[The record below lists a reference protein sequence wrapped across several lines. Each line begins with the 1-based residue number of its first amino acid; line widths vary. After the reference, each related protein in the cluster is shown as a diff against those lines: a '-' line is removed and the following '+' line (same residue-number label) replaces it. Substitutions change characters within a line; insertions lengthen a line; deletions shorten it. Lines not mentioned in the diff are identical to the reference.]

1 MTRADI
7 YKWFEDRYPDRHL
20 PRSACVGCPYHDD
33 MEWKWLKEN
42 EPESFKDAVSVDW
55 SLRNVPAARGS
66 LRGEAYLHKSRM
78 PLGDVDFSQTRDYDD
93 YMATECEGLCG
104 V

>member
-1 MTRADI
+1 
-7 YKWFEDRYPDRHL
+7 
-20 PRSACVGCPYHDD
+20 
-33 MEWKWLKEN
+33 MEWKWIKEN

-55 SLRNVPAARGS
+55 SLRNVPETSAS
-66 LRGEAYLHKSRM
+66 LRGVAYLHQSRV